1 LEALKK
7 LFSFQNTS
15 WFLVLILAIVIPPAI
30 GGYLTSLLILI
41 SIWAIMTISI
51 NLIYGYTGQLS
62 LGHAGF
68 FAIGAYSMGL
78 LTVTVGLSFWLAFL
92 ASIAIVGLGGLLIGF
107 PSLKSRGPYF
117 VLVTLSFAVIIHK
130 IIVHWDS
137 LTGGANGIQGIP
149 RPPSIPL
156 PFNAEVSFR
165 SQLSIYYLALFF
177 LVLIFLINYRLVH
190 SLVGKTFVAISRDE
204 NLSQSLG
211 INTMRRKLLSFIIS
225 TIYAGVAGILF
236 ATYNSVITPH
246 LGHFTQGLNAIVYL
260 VVGGSATMAG
270 PFVGTLVLVA
280 IPEVLQMV
288 PYLKTLINGIIL
300 LIFIIFLPSGIMGG
314 INFLIP
320 NLESVLKRLRKEGY
334 GTS

>member
-1 LEALKK
+1 METLKRLPPK
-7 LFSFQNTS
+7 SLTWLF
-15 WFLVLILAIVIPPAI
+15 VLILAIAIPPVI

-41 SIWAIMTISI
+41 CIWVIMTISI

-62 LGHAGF
+62 LGHAAF
-68 FAIGAYSMGL
+68 FAIGAYSLGL
-78 LTVTVGLSFWLAFL
+78 FTVTVGLSFWPAFL
-92 ASIAIVGLGGLLIGF
+92 VSIAIVGLGGLLIGF

-137 LTGGANGIQGIP
+137 LTGGANGFRGIP

-156 PFNAEVSFR
+156 PFNAEISFR
-165 SQLSIYYLALFF
+165 SQLSIYYLILFF

-211 INTMRRKLLSFIIS
+211 INTMRRKLLSFVIS
-225 TIYAGVAGILF
+225 TMYAGVAGMLF

-246 LGHFTQGLNAIVYL
+246 LAHFTQGMYAIVYL

-280 IPEVLQMV
+280 IPEVLQVV
-288 PYLKTLINGIIL
+288 PYLKTLINGLIL
-300 LIFIIFLPSGIMGG
+300 LLFIIFLPAGITGG
-314 INFLIP
+314 VTFLIP
-320 NLESVLKRLRKEGY
+320 NLESLLRRLRKEGY
-334 GTS
+334 GTA